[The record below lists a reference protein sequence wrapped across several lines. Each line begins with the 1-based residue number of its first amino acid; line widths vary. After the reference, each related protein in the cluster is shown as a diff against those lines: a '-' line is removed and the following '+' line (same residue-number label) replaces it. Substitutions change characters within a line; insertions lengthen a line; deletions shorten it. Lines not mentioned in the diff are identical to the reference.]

1 MMINL
6 ILNRNVE
13 GQVEDIERVTL
24 KAKWL
29 QTLVLFLTKTDCKLM
44 PGGEWRES
52 QKQRVTEKGQREKP
66 RLTLRAIEL
75 NF

>member
-13 GQVEDIERVTL
+13 DQVEDIERVTL
-24 KAKWL
+24 KAKCS
-29 QTLVLFLTKTDCKLM
+29 QTLILFLTKTDCKLT

-52 QKQRVTEKGQREKP
+52 LRQSMTEKGQREKP
-66 RLTLRAIEL
+66 RLTLRATEL